1 MISKIYPRL
10 LKGVILENEIP
21 IGFVVSQEKGKTL
34 YEILKEE
41 NNIIN
46 KEKSSKV
53 KLIVTLA

>member
-10 LKGVILENEIP
+10 LKGVIVENEIP

-46 KEKSSKV
+46 KEKSRKV